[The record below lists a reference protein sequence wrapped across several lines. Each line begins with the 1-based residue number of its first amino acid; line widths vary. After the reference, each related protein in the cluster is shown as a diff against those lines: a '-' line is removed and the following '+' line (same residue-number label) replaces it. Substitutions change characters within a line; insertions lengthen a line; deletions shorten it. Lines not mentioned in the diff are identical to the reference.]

1 MPTLMIYYVC
11 CHQYKGPLQHRL
23 YPKESLDDPHYLPS
37 HLRNLYYFRF
47 QGLDDEIEFVKYIL
61 KEARVLETADL
72 ILQDKK
78 LKESVLKKL
87 VTFPRCSQT
96 CLLAVE

>member
-1 MPTLMIYYVC
+1 MIYYVC
-11 CHQYKGPLQHRL
+11 CHQWKGPLQHRF
-23 YPKESLDDPHYLPS
+23 YPKESLDDPHYLPL
-37 HLRNLYYFRF
+37 HLRSLYYFIF
-47 QGLDDEIEFVKYIL
+47 QGLEHEIEFVKYIL
-61 KEARVLETADL
+61 KEARVLETAEL

-87 VTFPRCSQT
+87 LMFPRCSQT